1 MDKKKKTNKKKILV
15 RLFEILVIIIAIIG
29 VLFIVNFVRNYT
41 IINDIMKKQKIIKN
55 STNYTYTTVMY
66 NTVNDDKVI
75 INHYY
80 KDGKS
85 KMRYNNGESDVT
97 VWFDER
103 TKENIFLDEK
113 DKQANITS
121 SEFMLGNELPYFR
134 DEANIIYYSITS
146 FIVNG
151 NLDGK
156 ECYEIH
162 DSNSVSYIDK
172 ESGVLL
178 KEVQKNVKID
188 GKECES
194 ITEYS
199 NWSFEELSDEEM
211 DKPDLTGYTIVNN

>member
-1 MDKKKKTNKKKILV
+1 MEKKKTKKKSIVVKIL
-15 RLFEILVIIIAIIG
+15 EILVIVIAIIG

-41 IINDIMKKQKIIKN
+41 IMKDIMEKQKSIKN

-134 DEANIIYYSITS
+134 DEANIIYYSMTF
-146 FIVNG
+146 FIINS
-151 NLDGK
+151 NLNGK

-162 DSNSVSYIDK
+162 DSNSISYVDK

-188 GKECES
+188 DKKCES
-194 ITEYS
+194 ITEYD
-199 NWSFEELSDEEM
+199 NWSFEELSEEEM
-211 DKPDLTGYTIVNN
+211 DKPDLSGYTIVNN